1 MNESQFKSMFMS
13 SFNPDPIHEAI
24 CERLREYYNVTPD
37 SVDNK
42 EAAKHY
48 RKFSD
53 WCKNNGFTTEQ
64 ISSAKK
70 DGRFKDI

>member
-1 MNESQFKSMFMS
+1 MLESQFKSMFMA

-37 SVDNK
+37 PVDNK
-42 EAAKHY
+42 SAATHY
-48 RKFSD
+48 RKFSG
-53 WCKNNGFTTEQ
+53 WCKANGFTLEQ

-70 DGRFKDI
+70 DARFKDI